1 MIEIHLWELLAAA
14 GIFLFT
20 LLCVNKILFQPF
32 RRTIQERES
41 RTTGRFEE
49 ADRLLRK
56 CQQLTSDYENRIR
69 NEKFEN
75 YRRQEERRNVALVR
89 RAEVIAATRKKSEQM
104 TAEARAEI
112 SAQLDRVKSSLQA
125 EARDIAANITRAV
138 LGREIR

>member
-1 MIEIHLWELLAAA
+1 MIEIHPWELLAAA

-20 LLCVNKILFQPF
+20 LLCLNKILFQPF
-32 RRTIQERES
+32 QRTIQERES

-49 ADRLLRK
+49 SDRLLRK

-75 YRRQEERRNVALVR
+75 YRRQEERRNEALAS

-104 TAEARAEI
+104 IGEARAEI

-125 EARDIAANITRAV
+125 DARDIASAITRAV